1 MKDFCLKTK
10 HSNWNSTGKKSVCE
24 MKNKLN
30 EVNGRLGITEEKIS
44 EYEVIETPKNIE
56 WKDNYKKYSINGPWD
71 FRWPNMCVIE
81 VSKKS
86 MGNEKKT

>member
-1 MKDFCLKTK
+1 
-10 HSNWNSTGKKSVCE
+10 

-56 WKDNYKKYSINGPWD
+56 
-71 FRWPNMCVIE
+71 
-81 VSKKS
+81 
-86 MGNEKKT
+86 